1 MKAALVVID
10 MQQAIRDPRW
20 LAAGPRNNHDAEAN
34 VGRLHAAWRE
44 AGALLVHVHHEGTDP
59 GSTYLP
65 DGPGAPF
72 LPETA
77 PLDGETIVTK
87 RAHSAFVGTDL
98 DATLRA
104 QGVEAIVVCGVITN
118 NSVEA
123 TVRHA
128 HDLGWRV
135 LLAEDAC
142 FTFAKRDRQGRAWAA
157 EEVHAL
163 SLANLDGEY
172 CDVVS
177 TSSAIAALSA

>member
-20 LAAGPRNNHDAEAN
+20 EMSGPRNNHDAEAH
-34 VGRLHAAWRE
+34 VARLQAAWRE
-44 AGALLVHVHHEGTDP
+44 KGATLVHMRHEGTDP
-59 GSTYLP
+59 DSTYLP
-65 DGPGAPF
+65 GGPGAPF
-72 LPETA
+72 LLETA
-77 PLDGETIVTK
+77 PREDETVVTK

-98 DATLRA
+98 DAMLKA
-104 QGVEAIVVCGVITN
+104 HGADALVVCGVITN

-128 HDLGWRV
+128 HDLGWPV
-135 LLAEDAC
+135 FLAHEAC
-142 FTFAKRDRQGRAWAA
+142 FTFGKRDRHGRSWIA

-172 CDVVS
+172 CELIS
-177 TSSAIAALSA
+177 TSGAIALL

>member
-1 MKAALVVID
+1 MKAALLVID

-20 LAAGPRNNHDAEAN
+20 LAAGPRNNLEAEAN
-34 VGRLHAAWRE
+34 VARLQAAWRD
-44 AGALLVHVHHEGTDP
+44 ARGLVVNVRHEGTDP
-59 GSTYLP
+59 DSTYLP

-77 PLDGETIVTK
+77 PRAGEAIVTK

-98 DATLRA
+98 DAMLKA
-104 QGVEAIVVCGVITN
+104 HGVEAIVVCGVITN

-142 FTFAKRDRQGRAWAA
+142 FTFAKRDRQGRAWVA

-177 TSSAIAALSA
+177 TSSAISTLDA